1 MMQPDSEKLRKII
14 ERRAYESFLRRGREH
29 GKDLDDWLAAEREI
43 LSAQDLSEEELRSNS
58 RDAFEDQDEVERI
71 SFAPDESRLRGIS
84 SSAEVAES
92 SCSNG
97 QFSS

>member
-1 MMQPDSEKLRKII
+1 MQPDSEKLRKII
-14 ERRAYESFLRRGREH
+14 ERRAYESFLRRRREH